1 MRDISHLHKYHFVIE
16 TQEKNLLQKIAE
28 NQKKQDQEK
37 RKYDMLSNCLLE
49 TRNNLHATA
58 EISIQAIAFAQYQH
72 FINQLEKAL
81 KQQNDVLNGCKM
93 IHDKYM
99 VMYKEIKLKRIKLN
113 ELMDHITQENTKIA
127 NRKENQVNTEIY
139 NRLNRPS

>member
-1 MRDISHLHKYHFVIE
+1 MRDISHLNKYHFVIE

-28 NQKKQDQEK
+28 NQKKQEQEK
-37 RKYDMLSNCLLE
+37 RKYDMLNNCLLE
-49 TRNNLHATA
+49 TRNNLSSTA

-81 KQQNDVLNGCKM
+81 KQQNDVLNSCTM
-93 IHDKYM
+93 IHEKYM
-99 VMYKEIKLKRIKLN
+99 MMYKEIKLKRMKLN
-113 ELMDHITQENTKIA
+113 ELMVQITQENAKIA
-127 NRKENQVNTEIY
+127 NRKENQANTEIF